1 MFFRA
6 LVYKLQQ
13 QPVNQ
18 IIIDVDHDE
27 DDNGG
32 GSCDSKWGEQVMVM
46 V

>member
-18 IIIDVDHDE
+18 IIVDVDHDE
-27 DDNGG
+27 DDDGVDG
-32 GSCDSKWGEQVMVM
+32 CDGEWGEQVMVM